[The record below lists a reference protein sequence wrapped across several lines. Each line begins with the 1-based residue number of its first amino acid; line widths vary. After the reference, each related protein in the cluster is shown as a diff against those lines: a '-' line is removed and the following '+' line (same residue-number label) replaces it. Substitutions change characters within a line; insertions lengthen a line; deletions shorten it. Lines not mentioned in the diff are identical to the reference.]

1 MQSAYSS
8 DRSSGEPEIP
18 SGLATSG
25 LATHHAADPLI
36 LTPQDINILKEYVEE
51 FEQADTQLR
60 KKILERAM
68 GDIYRLRPGNSAF
81 NKEEATQLAQE
92 LSGGAPGSQA
102 FLGSLQDA
110 TTQLWKRLTI
120 EEQDSYGDIAK
131 DWSNNV
137 PPRGIQARLVVY
149 HRSMYFTD
157 SCVQNGFSRYP
168 WTDSPGLP
176 NQTV

>member
-8 DRSSGEPEIP
+8 DRSSGELEIP

-36 LTPQDINILKEYVEE
+36 LTPQVINILKEYVEE

-81 NKEEATQLAQE
+81 NKEEARMVFFRTMHVCIGLLIGIDCRKSESGSTTTILHLIAR
-92 LSGGAPGSQA
+92 LSNS
-102 FLGSLQDA
+102 LGSGLQGMLFTMIRRGRSRSLPRNCPEVLLDLRHSWVHSRM
-110 TTQLWKRLTI
+110 QPPN
-120 EEQDSYGDIAK
+120 YG
-131 DWSNNV
+131 
-137 PPRGIQARLVVY
+137 RG
-149 HRSMYFTD
+149 
-157 SCVQNGFSRYP
+157 
-168 WTDSPGLP
+168 
-176 NQTV
+176 